1 MDESIQEVLLKSWEV
16 VGHILTLPHGE
27 RVAAVRE
34 DDGGKLLFIG
44 EEVAAMDVSDG
55 DFVFSPLGFA
65 GGGERKEI
73 VISAVI
79 NFGPGG
85 WSHLCFC
92 SRTMARQVSM
102 KLLCVSTRKSVRAVV
117 HAPAPTVVG
126 MRYSREVSR
135 VNEESRCLSSTLR
148 RAVSYEWGREGG
160 REGGGEGGE
169 GGGEGREGGG
179 EGREGGGEGRE
190 GEGEGREGGGEGR
203 EGRRE
208 GRREGGGEGREG
220 RREGG
225 GEGREGKREGGDECG
240 EKGGR
245 ERG

>member
-1 MDESIQEVLLKSWEV
+1 MDEPIQEVLLKSREV
-16 VGHILTLPHGE
+16 VGHVLTLPHGE

-55 DFVFSPLGFA
+55 DLVFSPLGFA
-65 GGGERKEI
+65 GGRERKEI
-73 VISAVI
+73 VTSAVI

-92 SRTMARQVSM
+92 SRTMPRHFSM

-135 VNEESRCLSSTLR
+135 VNVGSRCLSSTLR
-148 RAVSYEWGREGG
+148 RAVLCEGG
-160 REGGGEGGE
+160 REGG
-169 GGGEGREGGG
+169 
-179 EGREGGGEGRE
+179 
-190 GEGEGREGGGEGR
+190 
-203 EGRRE
+203 
-208 GRREGGGEGREG
+208 
-220 RREGG
+220 
-225 GEGREGKREGGDECG
+225 REGGDECG

-245 ERG
+245 RGG